1 MKTAL
6 RCGCMVKYIY
16 WTVSWS
22 MDITTYLAIIV
33 DYIPATFIYKNISV
47 MFFEKKAKFFITQK
61 YSNEICS
68 TLPLK
73 KHAVG
78 SFILKEESEWNL
90 EQKWEVEKGKWL
102 CPVYHFY
109 TSLYAS
115 FFQGFIFVYA
125 LLFRSSRTDRAFQ
138 EKIQRAKIT

>member
-1 MKTAL
+1 
-6 RCGCMVKYIY
+6 MVKYIY
-16 WTVSWS
+16 RTVSWS

-47 MFFEKKAKFFITQK
+47 IFFEKKKQNFLSQK
-61 YSNEICS
+61 YSIEICG

-73 KHAVG
+73 KLVVG
-78 SFILKEESEWNL
+78 SFILKEESGWIL

>member
-1 MKTAL
+1 MH
-6 RCGCMVKYIY
+6 VKNIY
-16 WTVSWS
+16 RTVSWS

-47 MFFEKKAKFFITQK
+47 IFFEKKKHASKKTKFFITQK
-61 YSNEICS
+61 YSIEICS

-73 KHAVG
+73 KHVVG
-78 SFILKEESEWNL
+78 SFILKEKSEWIL

-125 LLFRSSRTDRAFQ
+125 LLFRSSRADRAFQ
-138 EKIQRAKIT
+138 EKIQRAEIT